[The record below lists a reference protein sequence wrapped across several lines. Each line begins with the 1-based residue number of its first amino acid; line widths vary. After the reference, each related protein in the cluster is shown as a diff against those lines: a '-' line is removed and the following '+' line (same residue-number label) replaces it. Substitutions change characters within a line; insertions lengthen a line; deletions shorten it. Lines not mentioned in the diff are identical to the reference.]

1 MSYFRFVLERCREAR
16 GLLIGSFL
24 AGIGSGAASVALLAL
39 INHTLR
45 GGGRLP
51 GLGWLFVGLC
61 AVVTAARVASHYLL
75 VRMGQDMIVEL
86 RLDLSDRILATPL
99 ARLEELGIH
108 RLLATMTE
116 DINALTGALIYVPVV
131 AINGTIVLG
140 CFLYLGWLDAGL
152 ALIFL
157 AAVIFGVVTYQLPAR
172 LGNRRF
178 REARE
183 QDDHLFAHFRALTEG
198 IKELKLHRKRRQ
210 AFRRLLEGTAH
221 LLRRLRVTGSIIYGS
236 ATAWGHLLIFVCIGL
251 LLYARPGFIAA
262 EPRTLVSYTVVILY
276 MMGPLQSFL
285 DAVPTLGRAQV
296 AVDRVERLGL
306 NLALDLDA
314 SAAPLPLARAAGW
327 SHLVLRSVTHTYRR
341 EDQDRS
347 FTLGPIDLTLR
358 PGEVVFLVGG
368 NGSGKTSLAKLLVG
382 LYAPESGEVRLDD
395 RPVLEPQRD
404 DYRQLFSAVFS
415 DFYLFERLL
424 GLEAAA
430 VDLRAQ
436 HYLAELR
443 IDHKVEVR
451 DGRLSTVDLSLGQ
464 RKRLAL
470 LVAYLEDRPIYV
482 FDEWAAD
489 QDPVFKEVFYRQI
502 LAELKQRG
510 KAVLVI
516 SHDDRYFQLAD
527 RLIKLEDGRI
537 SSEGSHHGQSPLEMR
552 AS

>member
-1 MSYFRFVLERCREAR
+1 VKYFRFVLERCRETR

-24 AGIGSGAASVALLAL
+24 AGIVSGTASVALLTL

-45 GGGRLP
+45 GGGKLP
-51 GLGWLFVGLC
+51 GLVWLFLGLC
-61 AVVTAARVASHYLL
+61 AVVTVTRVASHYLL
-75 VRMGQDMIVEL
+75 VRMGQDMVVEL
-86 RLDLSDRILATPL
+86 RLELSDRILATPL
-99 ARLEELGIH
+99 ARLEEVGAH
-108 RLLATMTE
+108 PLLATMTE
-116 DINALTGALIYVPVV
+116 DINSLASAMIYVPVV
-131 AINGTIVLG
+131 AINGAIVLG
-140 CFLYLGWLDAGL
+140 CFLYLGWLNPGL
-152 ALIFL
+152 ALIL
-157 AAVIFGVVTYQLPAR
+157 VAAVIFGAITYQLPAR
-172 LGNRRF
+172 LGNRKL
-178 REARE
+178 REARQ
-183 QDDHLFAHFRALTEG
+183 QDDHLFAHFRSLTEG

-221 LLRRLRVTGSIIYGS
+221 LLRRLRVAGSIIYGS
-236 ATAWGHLLIFVCIGL
+236 ATAWGHLLMFVFIGL
-251 LLYARPGFIAA
+251 LLYARPSFIAA
-262 EPRTLVSYTVVILY
+262 GPETLMSYTVVILY
-276 MMGPLQSFL
+276 MMAPLQAFL
-285 DAVPTLGRAQV
+285 DAIPTLGRAKV
-296 AVDRVERLGL
+296 AVDRVEELGL

-314 SAAPLPLARAAGW
+314 SAEPLPRAAGW
-327 SHLVLRSVTHTYRR
+327 DRLDLRSVTYTYRR
-341 EDQDRS
+341 EGQDRN

-358 PGEVVFLVGG
+358 PGEAVFLVGG

-382 LYAPESGEVRLDD
+382 LYSPESGEVRLDD
-395 RPVLEPQRD
+395 RPVLDQQRD

-424 GLEAAA
+424 GLEASA
-430 VDLRAQ
+430 VDLRAK
-436 HYLAELR
+436 HYLKELR

-451 DGRLSTVDLSLGQ
+451 DGKLSTLDLSLGQ

-510 KAVLVI
+510 KAVVVI
-516 SHDDRYFQLAD
+516 SHDDRYFHLAD

-537 SSEGSHHGQSPLEMR
+537 SCEGPHEGQSPLEVR